1 MGIWGFPIWD
11 YAVSYGLIVYPVIS
25 GSIPIKL
32 LLNTFMN
39 IYNFAGEI
47 IIFWAFVDHFA
58 STMAIFLGVKPP
70 LWLIFIQIAGSTA
83 IFAGPIPMIVGQSTH
98 VRPEKQPENP
108 RRLNSAPQ
116 KRGTKS
122 SSDLVPLLQD
132 AARGAGRDDL
142 FLDLFWPSFL
152 GHPTDFS
159 WTPSKLGSFFALFF
173 TPKGA
178 ARIIVPP
185 RNVLYR
191 RFKSQAS
198 SRLSAAGLHPCWLST
213 YINWYGIN
221 WPMGPN

>member
-1 MGIWGFPIWD
+1 MGTPVSTGHGNLGVPNLRLCRIIW
-11 YAVSYGLIVYPVIS
+11 LIVYPVIS

-47 IIFWAFVDHFA
+47 IIFWAFVDHFDPFCLNNDCHI
-58 STMAIFLGVKPP
+58 SWGETTHF
-70 LWLIFIQIAGSTA
+70 
-83 IFAGPIPMIVGQSTH
+83 VGQSTH

-198 SRLSAAGLHPCWLST
+198 SRLSAAGLHPC
-213 YINWYGIN
+213 
-221 WPMGPN
+221 